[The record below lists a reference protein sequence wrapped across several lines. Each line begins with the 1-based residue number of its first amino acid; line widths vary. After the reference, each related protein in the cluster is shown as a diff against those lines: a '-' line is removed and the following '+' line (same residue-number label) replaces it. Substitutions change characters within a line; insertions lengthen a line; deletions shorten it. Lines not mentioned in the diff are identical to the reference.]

1 MSATPS
7 DADLVGEALSGVT
20 GAFDELVGRYWR
32 AAVSMAR
39 QRTRS
44 WVDAEDAAQEA
55 FVLAFRKLRSL
66 RSPERFGGWLFII
79 VQRACIE
86 AARRRARRPLAVA
99 DLEGIPVSEADL
111 DPIRASAG
119 EVREQIRLAIDALP
133 EHYRPVV
140 ILRYGQGMAVKD
152 IGQSL
157 GIPVG
162 TVVSQIF
169 RANRILR
176 TKLQH
181 LVVQR

>member
-1 MSATPS
+1 MSVIPS

-20 GAFDELVGRYWR
+20 GAFDDLVDRYWR

-44 WVDAEDAAQEA
+44 WSDAEDAAQEA

-66 RSPERFGGWLFII
+66 RSPERFGGWLFTI

-86 AARRRARRPLAVA
+86 AARRRARRPLAIADVEA
-99 DLEGIPVSEADL
+99 LSVSNDDLE
-111 DPIRASAG
+111 PIKPFDG
-119 EVREQIRLAIDALP
+119 ELRDQILAAIEALP
-133 EHYRPVV
+133 ARYRPVV

-157 GIPVG
+157 GVPVG
-162 TVVSQIF
+162 TVG
-169 RANRILR
+169 

-181 LVVQR
+181 LVAQR